1 MWYINYVSN
10 FGSGQICPL
19 LILERRFMAGKVE
32 TLCEENIVP
41 IIEKMG
47 YDVIEVEYAKRIDG
61 MNLTFVIDKS
71 GGITLDD
78 CEKVHKVVDEELDKL
93 NPTGDASYILNV
105 SSAGL
110 DRPIKNYKDFIR
122 NKGKLVEVKLFSPL
136 EGKKTYEGELV
147 NFTEAEVIISING
160 ENKVFK
166 RDLVAQV
173 VPVIKF

>member
-1 MWYINYVSN
+1 
-10 FGSGQICPL
+10 
-19 LILERRFMAGKVE
+19 MAGKVE

-47 YDVIEVEYAKRIDG
+47 YDVIEVEYAKKVDG
-61 MNLTFVIDKS
+61 MNLTFVIDKQ

-78 CEKVHKVVDEELDKL
+78 CEKVHKVIDEKLDEL

-122 NKGKLVEVKLFSPL
+122 NKGNLVEVKLYTPL
-136 EGKKTYEGELV
+136 DGKKSFEGNLE
-147 NFTEAEVIISING
+147 NFTESEVIIQVDG

-166 RDLVAQV
+166 RDLVANVIPV
-173 VPVIKF
+173 VKF